1 MAKYIVEAR
10 DLGIQFTKGRRN
22 QAKIREMVI
31 FRGGNRSAP
40 GLREFWAVRHVDF
53 GIEPGEAVGLIG
65 ANGSGKSTLL
75 KLLCGV
81 LIPDEGKVV
90 RRGRIAPLLNLSA
103 GFTGDLT
110 GRENVEIVAAMHGL
124 SKVEIRRRFDDIV
137 DYAEIPEFIDTPV
150 RHYSSGM
157 KVRLGFA
164 VLSQLEHP
172 ILMVDEALAVGDRAF
187 RQKCYQTIEERL
199 SEGRTLVLVS
209 HSAPDLKRFCTRGI
223 YLKGGA
229 MVADAP
235 LEEALDLYN
244 ENEDESTAARKKKK
258 APRRAERLASGR

>member
-1 MAKYIVEAR
+1 MGRFIIEAR
-10 DLGIQFTKGRRN
+10 DLGIRFSRGRRQ
-22 QAKIREMVI
+22 QAKIREMFI
-31 FRGGNRSAP
+31 FRGRGRSTADTK
-40 GLREFWAVRHVDF
+40 EFWAVRHVDL
-53 GIEPGEAVGLIG
+53 GIKQGEAVGLIG

-75 KLLCGV
+75 RLLCGV
-81 LIPDEGKVV
+81 LIPDEGSVT
-90 RRGRIAPLLNLSA
+90 RHGRIAPLLQLSA

-124 SKVEIRRRFDDIV
+124 SRSEIRRRFDDIV

-172 ILMVDEALAVGDRAF
+172 ILMVDEALAVGDRKF
-187 RQKCYQTIEERL
+187 KEKCYQTIEDRL
-199 SEGRTLVLVS
+199 AEGRTLVLVS
-209 HSAPDLKRFCTRGI
+209 HSDPDLKRFCSRGI
-223 YLKGGA
+223 YLRKGS

-235 LEEALDLYN
+235 LEEALEQYHEYEGN
-244 ENEDESTAARKKKK
+244 TRPARR
-258 APRRAERLASGR
+258 ARRRAERLASGR